1 MKNITINNINFLD
14 DYQEVAFSIYENNK
28 LIKQNVA
35 ITQLP
40 LSSNSIHTINDKV
53 TELAQTIAELA
64 SETKIWKD
72 YDSDKARILRAIDR
86 DFLTEINDEYYTLNA
101 CFDNNVSL
109 KAFLTEYNEIVIAAI
124 DSVYRQD
131 EIKYKM
137 FNSFADYENFLESVK
152 RKHNLYVGSCSNA
165 YSLATE
171 LGFTKDS
178 ENEAKTA
185 I

>member
-1 MKNITINNINFLD
+1 MKNIIINNINFLD
-14 DYQEVAFSIYENNK
+14 DYQEVDFSIYENNK
-28 LIKQNVA
+28 LIERNVA

-40 LSSNSIHTINDKV
+40 LSPDSIHTINDEV
-53 TELAQTIAELA
+53 TELAQTIGELA

-72 YDSDKARILRAIDR
+72 YDSDNARILRAIDR
-86 DFLTEINDEYYTLNA
+86 DLLTEINDECYTLNA
-101 CFDNNVSL
+101 CFDYNVSL
-109 KAFLTEYNEIVIAAI
+109 IAFLTEYNEIVIAAI
-124 DSVYRQD
+124 DGVYRQD

-137 FNSFADYENFLESVK
+137 FNSVADYENFLESVK
-152 RKHNLYVGSCSNA
+152 RKHNLYVGSCSSA

-178 ENEAKTA
+178 ETEAKTA

>member
-14 DYQEVAFSIYENNK
+14 DYQEVAFSIYENRK
-28 LIKQNVA
+28 LIDQNVA

-40 LSSNSIHTINDKV
+40 LSPNSIHTINDKV

-86 DFLTEINDEYYTLNA
+86 NSLTEINNEYYTLNA
-101 CFDNNVSL
+101 FFDNNVSL
-109 KAFLTEYNEIVIAAI
+109 EAFFTEYKEVVIAAI
-124 DSVYRQD
+124 DSVDRQY

-137 FNSFADYENFLESVK
+137 FDSEKDYENFLESVNE
-152 RKHNLYVGSCSNA
+152 KHNLYVGSCSDA
-165 YSLATE
+165 YTLATE

-178 ENEAKTA
+178 EDEAKTA

>member
-28 LIKQNVA
+28 LIEQNVA

-40 LSSNSIHTINDKV
+40 LSSDSIHTINDEV

-64 SETKIWKD
+64 NETKIWKD
-72 YDSDKARILRAIDR
+72 YDSDNARILRAIDR

-109 KAFLTEYNEIVIAAI
+109 KAFLTEYNEIVISAI
-124 DSVYRQD
+124 DSTRRQN

-137 FNSFADYENFLESVK
+137 FNNLQDYENFLESVK

-178 ENEAKTA
+178 EKEAKTA